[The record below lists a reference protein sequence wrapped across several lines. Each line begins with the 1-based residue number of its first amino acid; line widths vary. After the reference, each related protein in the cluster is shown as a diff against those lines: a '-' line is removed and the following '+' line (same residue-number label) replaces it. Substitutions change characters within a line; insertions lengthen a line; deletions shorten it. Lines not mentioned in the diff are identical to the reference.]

1 MPRPLNPRHAVYA
14 GSFDPVSLG
23 HRDIIERGA
32 RMFERVTVGVGINP
46 EKSPLFTPQE
56 RLEMLQHLLKP
67 FPNVDV
73 ACFEGLAVDF
83 VRRSGAAVMLRG
95 LRTLTDIEAEFTL
108 TLANRALAHEIET
121 VFLMASE
128 KYTHI
133 SSSLIKQVAMFG
145 TEAANGSEPLE
156 AFVPREIITRVRAKF
171 QN

>member
-1 MPRPLNPRHAVYA
+1 
-14 GSFDPVSLG
+14 
-23 HRDIIERGA
+23 
-32 RMFERVTVGVGINP
+32 
-46 EKSPLFTPQE
+46 
-56 RLEMLQHLLKP
+56 MLQELLRP
-67 FPNVDV
+67 FPSVDV

-95 LRTLTDIEAEFTL
+95 LRTLTDIEAEFTM
-108 TLANRALAHEIET
+108 TLANRALAAEIET

-145 TEAANGSEPLE
+145 IDSANGHEPLE

-171 QN
+171 QRSDSGTRLGF